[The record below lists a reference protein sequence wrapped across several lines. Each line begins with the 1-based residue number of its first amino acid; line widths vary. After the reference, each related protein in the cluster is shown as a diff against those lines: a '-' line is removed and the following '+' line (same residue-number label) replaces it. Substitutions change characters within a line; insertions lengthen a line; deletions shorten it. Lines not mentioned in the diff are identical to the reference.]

1 MVSSWAVTLSVD
13 TQQLI
18 ESLPDLVLA
27 LRRDGTLLAHTG
39 GRAVSG
45 LVPNSSACGHSIET
59 SWPADAAATLRQLC
73 RKAIDSRASAD
84 GKIQADGVDYEV
96 RVTAEGPDRA
106 ICVVRADL
114 YAAGD
119 AMAAPS
125 RTRLDRRAF
134 LTQFQQAIAIAT
146 LKELHAALLVLDL
159 QGIEDIAYID
169 SDVAED
175 VLSEAILRLRE
186 ASLLPEIRRTD
197 LGPLNDSQLCVVLE
211 TADRATIEK
220 FVASVQDN
228 LRRPIHL
235 HDNAWHLTCFAGV
248 SLLGRDASSPKEL
261 LDQARIAAGEAR
273 RANAERPQFFSDT
286 MKLKSVARLDV
297 ARELHDAVRAHAL
310 SLRYVGRHDLDSG
323 RLDAVAAYVT
333 WQHPLRGEV
342 PPREFLGVAE
352 ATGMAA
358 PLSREMLYML
368 RRDFVELAAQMDVSV
383 RFSYGPLR
391 HHLLHDDFL
400 ADIDQFLSGSNMP
413 AERFEIRIG
422 ERTFVAISPRTI
434 ERLAQRGVRI
444 VIDEVGRN
452 MGSMSRLAS
461 LPLWGMQLDRSFVE
475 DLEGDVTALRLCR
488 AGIAAASALGL
499 SPIATGVD
507 DEAKRRILLD
517 SGCRYGT
524 GDLYD
529 KHLASQL
536 ASLAPAP

>member
-1 MVSSWAVTLSVD
+1 
-13 TQQLI
+13 
-18 ESLPDLVLA
+18 
-27 LRRDGTLLAHTG
+27 
-39 GRAVSG
+39 
-45 LVPNSSACGHSIET
+45 
-59 SWPADAAATLRQLC
+59 
-73 RKAIDSRASAD
+73 
-84 GKIQADGVDYEV
+84 
-96 RVTAEGPDRA
+96 
-106 ICVVRADL
+106 
-114 YAAGD
+114 
-119 AMAAPS
+119 
-125 RTRLDRRAF
+125 
-134 LTQFQQAIAIAT
+134 
-146 LKELHAALLVLDL
+146 
-159 QGIEDIAYID
+159 
-169 SDVAED
+169 
-175 VLSEAILRLRE
+175 
-186 ASLLPEIRRTD
+186 
-197 LGPLNDSQLCVVLE
+197 
-211 TADRATIEK
+211 
-220 FVASVQDN
+220 
-228 LRRPIHL
+228 
-235 HDNAWHLTCFAGV
+235 
-248 SLLGRDASSPKEL
+248 
-261 LDQARIAAGEAR
+261 
-273 RANAERPQFFSDT
+273 
-286 MKLKSVARLDV
+286 
-297 ARELHDAVRAHAL
+297 
-310 SLRYVGRHDLDSG
+310 
-323 RLDAVAAYVT
+323 
-333 WQHPLRGEV
+333 
-342 PPREFLGVAE
+342 
-352 ATGMAA
+352 
-358 PLSREMLYML
+358 MLYML